1 MQQIFQ
7 HEFQESQEVFHNFLS
22 QQSTFQALEKA
33 AQIMISALQS
43 GGTIISCGN
52 GGSMTDAMHFAEE
65 LCGKFREH
73 RDSIP
78 AIAISDSS
86 YISCVANDYGYEAVF
101 ARFVQGVAK
110 SGDVLLAI
118 STSGASPNVL
128 RAVEVATQKGVHTIA
143 LTGNYGSALE
153 KMADVSIC
161 VPHSGYADRIQEV
174 HIKIIHALI
183 RVIEEN
189 VSHE

>member
-1 MQQIFQ
+1 M
-7 HEFQESQEVFHNFLS
+7 FHIFLS
-22 QQSTFQALEKA
+22 QQSTYQTLEMA
-33 AQIMISALQS
+33 AQIMISALQD
-43 GGTIISCGN
+43 GGKIISCGN

-65 LCGKFREH
+65 LCGKFREN
-73 RDSIP
+73 RSSIP

-118 STSGASPNVL
+118 STSGASPNIL
-128 RAVEVATQKGVHTIA
+128 RAVETASEKGVRVIA
-143 LTGNYGSALE
+143 LTGNYGSPLE
-153 KMADVSIC
+153 KIADVSIC

-189 VSHE
+189 ISHL